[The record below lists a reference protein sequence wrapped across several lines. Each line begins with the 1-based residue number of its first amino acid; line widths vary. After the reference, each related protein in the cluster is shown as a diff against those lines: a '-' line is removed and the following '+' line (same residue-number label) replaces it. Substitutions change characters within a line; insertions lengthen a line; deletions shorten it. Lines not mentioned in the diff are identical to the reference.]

1 MYYMCETL
9 DCKEL
14 LNPILNVYMPQI
26 LQPLDNYVVKGGRAS
41 DYYIDKTSG
50 IPFTD
55 WDIVCTSKVV
65 QKTIRSQIIEV
76 LKKEGFN
83 NIKEE
88 TIVTNDNK
96 SGIQLGV
103 YCKGEPCFFTDIVLY
118 PPDDP
123 IFINNEISEQGIKY
137 INIDYL
143 LDDLTQTYR
152 DRIHNLKE
160 WLDEIHIVNVNPSEL
175 TYDNID
181 SILDSIKQTHIAL
194 LKVQLDKS
202 IALLDDDDTDYE
214 LTQEEKD
221 EDKKEITDKY
231 KNDINEIDTVTIP
244 ELRARFEKLIRTKER
259 FNKLKRESGGKKRKR
274 RTIKLRK
281 TAKIRKRTRRYKH
294 LK

>member
-1 MYYMCETL
+1 MCDTL

-55 WDIVCTSKVV
+55 WDIACTSKVV
-65 QKTIRSQIIEV
+65 QKTIRSQIIEF
-76 LKKEGFN
+76 LKKEGLN

-103 YCKGEPCFFTDIVLY
+103 DCKGQPCFFTDIVLY

-143 LDDLTQTYR
+143 LHDLKKTHE
-152 DRIHNLKE
+152 DRIDNLKE
-160 WLDEIHIVNVNPSEL
+160 WLNELNIVNVSPSEL

-181 SILDSIKQTHIAL
+181 PILDSIKQTHIAL
-194 LKVQLDKS
+194 IKVQFDKN
-202 IALLDDDDTDYE
+202 IALLDDDSDYE
-214 LTQEEKD
+214 LTKEEKD
-221 EDKKEITDKY
+221 EDKKEIIDKY
-231 KNDINEIDTVTIP
+231 DNDINEIDTVTIP
-244 ELRARFEKLIRTKER
+244 DLRARFEKLIRTKER

-274 RTIKLRK
+274 RTTKLRK

>member
-9 DCKEL
+9 HCKEL

-55 WDIVCTSKVV
+55 WDIACTSKVA
-65 QKTIRSQIIEV
+65 QKTIRSQIIEF

-118 PPDDP
+118 PPDHP

-181 SILDSIKQTHIAL
+181 SILDSIKQTHIDL

-202 IALLDDDDTDYE
+202 IALLDDDTDYE

-231 KNDINEIDTVTIP
+231 ENDINEIDTDIIP
-244 ELRARFEKLIRTKER
+244 GLRARFEKLIRTKER
-259 FNKLKRESGGKKRKR
+259 FNKLKRESGGKKRKTKR
-274 RTIKLRK
+274 RGKSK
-281 TAKIRKRTRRYKH
+281 RKRTRRYKD